1 MSRLFLSILLAA
13 PLVAAAK
20 GEAPPTDESRPLRIL
35 FVGNSY
41 TYTNDL
47 PRVVQQLSAV
57 HGRSIASSMLASPNF
72 AISDHFANGI
82 YERVVSGGYDWVILQ
97 QGPSSL
103 PENRQHLAFWSKR
116 AADIARGYGSQ
127 VALFSA
133 WPALQNDFTWL
144 GAEQSYHEAADFS
157 GTCVLP
163 VATAWR
169 FSRERLAGVELYQDD
184 LLHPTESGTLLA
196 AMTILRGLDRRGYV
210 EATPDAASA
219 LDENPWSAAAA
230 HAAAFDRIVFDA
242 LANESN
248 RCWQG
253 K

>member
-1 MSRLFLSILLAA
+1 MSRLFLASLFLLASLA
-13 PLVAAAK
+13 LEAK
-20 GEAPPTDESRPLRIL
+20 GDPPPANDARPWRVL

-57 HGRSIASSMLASPNF
+57 HGREIVSSMLASPNF
-72 AISDHFANGI
+72 AISDHFGNGV
-82 YERVVSGGYDWVILQ
+82 YQSVVSRGYDWVILQ

-103 PENRQHLAFWSKR
+103 PENREHLAFWSKR
-116 AADIARGYGSQ
+116 AADIARGYGSR

-144 GAEQSYHEAADFS
+144 AAERSYHEAAEFS
-157 GTCVLP
+157 QTCVLP

-169 FSRERLAGVELYQDD
+169 FSRERMAGVELYQDD
-184 LLHPTESGTLLA
+184 LLHPTEAGTLLA
-196 AMTILRGLDRRGYV
+196 AMTILRGLDFGAFV

-219 LDENPWSAAAA
+219 LDEDWSAAAG
-230 HAAAFDRIVFDA
+230 HAAAFDRIVSDA